1 MGSNPISGS
10 LRPPPSALRPPV
22 LVSAAMNVPR
32 KLSVVLSTAV
42 VALMALAGTASAQV
56 IVDPVEV
63 AERNDGGWV
72 YWLAI
77 ALGFLGLI
85 LVIFLTIQ
93 YMRYAPR
100 FSKDEEGLRVVR
112 ADRVRIGRELP
123 RRNVDLSQAAP
134 VVVAPPAVPT
144 ATPALAAAAASPATA
159 PAPAAAEAPAAS
171 AAPAAAAAPAS
182 TEAPAAAPAAPA
194 AAAPAPA
201 PAAAAPA
208 PAPAAPAVP
217 EDRPE
222 VTMDQEAYE
231 AALKE
236 LLDAG
241 TDRRIAEGK
250 ARRAGMI
257 AARKKASGEA

>member
-32 KLSVVLSTAV
+32 KLSVVVATAI
-42 VALMALAGTASAQV
+42 VALMVLAGTASAQV

-144 ATPALAAAAASPATA
+144 ATPALAAAAAAGATA
-159 PAPAAAEAPAAS
+159 PAPAAAEAAAAP

-201 PAAAAPA
+201 PAA
-208 PAPAAPAVP
+208 PAVT

-257 AARKKASGEA
+257 AARKKATGEA

>member
-32 KLSVVLSTAV
+32 KLSVVLATAV

-144 ATPALAAAAASPATA
+144 ATPALAAAAAAPATA
-159 PAPAAAEAPAAS
+159 PAPAAAEAPAAP

-182 TEAPAAAPAAPA
+182 TEAPAAAPA
-194 AAAPAPA
+194 A

-257 AARKKASGEA
+257 AARKKATGEA

>member
-1 MGSNPISGS
+1 
-10 LRPPPSALRPPV
+10 
-22 LVSAAMNVPR
+22 MNVPR
-32 KLSVVLSTAV
+32 KLPVVVATAI
-42 VALMALAGTASAQV
+42 VALMVLAGTASAQV

-112 ADRVRIGRELP
+112 ADRVRIGQELP

-144 ATPALAAAAASPATA
+144 ATPALAAAAAAPATA
-159 PAPAAAEAPAAS
+159 PAPAAAEAPAAPAPAAAEAPAAP
-171 AAPAAAAAPAS
+171 AAPAAAAAPAP
-182 TEAPAAAPAAPA
+182 TETPAAAT
-194 AAAPAPA
+194 
-201 PAAAAPA
+201 A

-217 EDRPE
+217 EERPE

-257 AARKKASGEA
+257 AARKKATGEA

>member
-10 LRPPPSALRPPV
+10 SPSPSGARSPV

-32 KLSVVLSTAV
+32 KLSLVGLGAV
-42 VALMALAGTASAQV
+42 AGSIVGAGAASAQT
-56 IVDPVEV
+56 IVNPVDV
-63 AERNDGGWV
+63 LERNDGGWV

-77 ALGFLGLI
+77 ALGLLGVFL
-85 LVIFLTIQ
+85 VMFLTIQ

-100 FSKDEEGLRVVR
+100 FAKDEEGLKVVR
-112 ADRVRIGRELP
+112 ADRVRIGQELP

-134 VVVAPPAVPT
+134 VVVAPPAVPGP
-144 ATPALAAAAASPATA
+144 APALAAAA
-159 PAPAAAEAPAAS
+159 PAPAAPAA
-171 AAPAAAAAPAS
+171 
-182 TEAPAAAPAAPA
+182 TAAPA
-194 AAAPAPA
+194 AAAPAAPA
-201 PAAAAPA
+201 PDTSAAAAAPAA
-208 PAPAAPAVP
+208 PAPAAPAP
-217 EDRPE
+217 AEERPE

-257 AARKKASGEA
+257 AARKKATGEA